1 MDVAGTEV
9 SFLGIAVAG
18 VIVGFVSGMF
28 GVGGGFLLTPLLS
41 VVFKIPMPIAIGTGL
56 CQMIGTSM
64 VALLRYRSLGLGE
77 SRFAAVLA
85 GGGLIGVAA
94 GARVVAGLTAA
105 GDISIDGRVVSL
117 ATVVLHLAYGA
128 FLVFVA
134 LMLWWQGR
142 SGFEDLDYVR
152 RGPLS
157 RLSLPP
163 YVDLPGVP
171 MRRVSALSIAYVGLL
186 IGFMSGL
193 LGVGGGILLIPI
205 LLYGF
210 GFPFRKAAGT
220 GIGVALLVSTVGTV
234 FHARAHHVHLG
245 LAMVLL
251 IGAGISAQVGA
262 VATSRLPART
272 LRKGL
277 AAVVAVTVVVIIGDL
292 WARLR

>member
-9 SFLGIAVAG
+9 SFLGVAVAG

-41 VVFKIPMPIAIGTGL
+41 VVFKIPMPIAVGTGL

-85 GGGLIGVAA
+85 GGSLFGVAA
-94 GARVVAGLTAA
+94 GARVVAALTAA
-105 GDISIDGRVVSL
+105 GDVSIDGRAVSL
-117 ATVVLHLAYGA
+117 ATVVLYAAYAVFLAS
-128 FLVFVA
+128 VA
-134 LMLWWQGR
+134 LLLWWQGR
-142 SGFEDLDYVR
+142 SGFEDLEYVR
-152 RGPLS
+152 RGPLA
-157 RLSLPP
+157 RLRLPP

-171 MRRVSALSIAYVGLL
+171 MRHVSALVIAYVGLL
-186 IGFMSGL
+186 IGLVSGL
-193 LGVGGGILLIPI
+193 LGVGGGIVLIPI

-210 GFPFRKAAGT
+210 GFPFRKAAAT

-234 FHARAHHVHLG
+234 FHARAHNVHLG

-262 VATSRLPART
+262 VMTSRLPART
-272 LRKGL
+272 LRKGM
-277 AAVVAVTVVVIIGDL
+277 AALVAVTVVVIVGDL